1 MKTGSAAAGNPLG
14 FVAVAG
20 LAFIVA
26 VPFVFIVLQAIFPQL
41 GRGSLAEPFLH
52 LSALFEDPKL
62 LRMSRNTVLLG
73 LSVVVL
79 SSLIAVP
86 LAVFRALYKVPFA
99 VLWDVLM
106 LVPFMIRLISPRLAG
121 S

>member
-52 LSALFEDPKL
+52 LGP
-62 LRMSRNTVLLG
+62 V
-73 LSVVVL
+73 
-79 SSLIAVP
+79 
-86 LAVFRALYKVPFA
+86 
-99 VLWDVLM
+99 
-106 LVPFMIRLISPRLAG
+106 
-121 S
+121 